1 MKTSILTPIKLILLV
16 MVFLLIQPMALAGA
30 ETEKITSEG
39 VPTEDLPAAASGDGV
54 DMFIPDIGGFTEA
67 LEQIDDYLAQQGVG
81 PFLSRWFQELKSGQR
96 GLNWQSLKDLGQG
109 LFLQQIKAQGSWLGQ
124 VLILSAVCVLLEQL
138 NRSVA
143 GPGPAKAGQLVSLLL
158 IMTLVLHSA
167 GLALKGATGAIE
179 GMAGFMEVLV
189 PLLMAAM
196 MSLGQVST
204 VMVMQPLVLGSMSFI
219 TGQIHYLLFPMIMIY
234 LALVLANS
242 LSEGLSVGKLA
253 KFLKQ
258 TVQWGLGMSMT
269 IFTAVL
275 AVSGGFA
282 AVADGIS
289 LRTAK
294 YVAGNL
300 VPVAGKL
307 FADVLDTAAGA
318 ALILKNSIG
327 LIGMIAI
334 VALLIIPL
342 VGIFLQ
348 AMLLKLVGAVVEP
361 LGDSRTSGI
370 LDELGNVMM
379 LIFTVLGAIG
389 IMVILTLSAI
399 LLAGNTAIMMR

>member
-1 MKTSILTPIKLILLV
+1 MKTSVITPIKLLLLV
-16 MVFLLIQPMALAGA
+16 MFLLLLQSLSPAGA
-30 ETEKITSEG
+30 K
-39 VPTEDLPAAASGDGV
+39 AAAVSPETLPGETAPESLSEYSAE
-54 DMFIPDIGGFTEA
+54 MFIPDIGGFTEA
-67 LEQIDDYLAQQGVG
+67 LEQIDDYLAQQGAG
-81 PFLSRWFQELKSGQR
+81 PFLNRWFQELKSGQR

-124 VLILSAVCVLLEQL
+124 LLILSAICVLLEQL
-138 NRSVA
+138 NRSVT

-158 IMTLVLHSA
+158 IMTMVLHSA
-167 GLALKGATGAIE
+167 GLAVKGATGAIE

-219 TGQIHYLLFPMIMIY
+219 TSQIHYLLFPLIMIY

-242 LSEGLSVGKLA
+242 LSEGLSVAKLA
-253 KFLKQ
+253 KFVKQ
-258 TVQWGLGMSMT
+258 TVQWGLGMAMT

-300 VPVAGKL
+300 IPVAGKL

-334 VALLIIPL
+334 VAILIIPL
-342 VGIFLQ
+342 IGIFLQ

-399 LLAGNTAIMMR
+399 LLAGNAAVMMR

>member
-1 MKTSILTPIKLILLV
+1 MKTSILTPIKLILLI
-16 MVFLLIQPMALAGA
+16 MVFLLLQPMALAGA
-30 ETEKITSEG
+30 EAEEMTSGG
-39 VPTEDLPAAASGDGV
+39 VTAEDLPVAASGDGET
-54 DMFIPDIGGFTEA
+54 MFIPDIGGFTEA
-67 LEQIDDYLAQQGVG
+67 LEQIDDYLSQQGVG

-124 VLILSAVCVLLEQL
+124 ILILSAVCVLLEQL

-219 TGQIHYLLFPMIMIY
+219 TGQIHYLLFPLIMIY

-334 VALLIIPL
+334 VAILIIPL

-348 AMLLKLVGAVVEP
+348 AMLLKLVGAIVEP

>member
-1 MKTSILTPIKLILLV
+1 MKTSVITPIKLLLLV
-16 MVFLLIQPMALAGA
+16 MFLLLLQSLSPAGA
-30 ETEKITSEG
+30 E
-39 VPTEDLPAAASGDGV
+39 AAAVSPENLPGETV
-54 DMFIPDIGGFTEA
+54 PESLSEYSAEMFIPDIGGFTEA
-67 LEQIDDYLAQQGVG
+67 LEQIDDYLAQQGAG

-124 VLILSAVCVLLEQL
+124 LLILSAICVLLEQL
-138 NRSVA
+138 NRSVT

-158 IMTLVLHSA
+158 IMTMVLHSA
-167 GLALKGATGAIE
+167 GLAVKGATGAIE

-219 TGQIHYLLFPMIMIY
+219 TSQIHYLLFPLIMIY

-242 LSEGLSVGKLA
+242 LSEGLSVAKLA
-253 KFLKQ
+253 KFVKQ
-258 TVQWGLGMSMT
+258 TVQWGLGMAMT

-300 VPVAGKL
+300 IPVAGKL

-334 VALLIIPL
+334 VAILIIPL
-342 VGIFLQ
+342 IGIFLQ

-399 LLAGNTAIMMR
+399 LLAGNAAVMMR